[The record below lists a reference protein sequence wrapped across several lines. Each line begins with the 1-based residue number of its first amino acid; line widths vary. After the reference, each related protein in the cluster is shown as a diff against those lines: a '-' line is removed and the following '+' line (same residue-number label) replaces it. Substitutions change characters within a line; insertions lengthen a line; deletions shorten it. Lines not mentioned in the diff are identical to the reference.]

1 MDILESLR
9 YEMRRRIVNVAG
21 IVTQEQYQREWYN
34 APDNETMYIRET
46 VMEYSR
52 EEDSQA
58 SELITALCEYDVFL
72 KKKSFINLMATA
84 SDVASKLLEEF
95 NVKNPEKV
103 GVTLNGWTGGV
114 AASVARYNY
123 GSPSQEDEL
132 FRFPVLVYVEIRF
145 PYSAKY
151 EG

>member
-9 YEMRRRIVNVAG
+9 YEMRRRIVTVAG
-21 IVTQEQYQREWYN
+21 IVSKEQYQREWKN

-72 KKKSFINLMATA
+72 KRKSFLNPMATA
-84 SDVASKLLEEF
+84 SDVAAKIIEEF
-95 NVKNPEKV
+95 NIKNPEKV
-103 GVTLNGWTGGV
+103 DVTLDGWTGGV
-114 AASVARYNY
+114 LASVARYNY

-132 FRFPVLVYVEIRF
+132 CRLPVLIYVEIRV
-145 PYSAKY
+145 PSSARY

>member
-9 YEMRRRIVNVAG
+9 YEMRRRIVSVAG
-21 IVTQEQYQREWYN
+21 IVTQEQYQREWKN
-34 APDNETMYIRET
+34 APDNADLYIRET

-72 KKKSFINLMATA
+72 KKKSFINPMATA
-84 SDVASKLLEEF
+84 SDVASKILEEF
-95 NVKNPEKV
+95 NVKAPEKI
-103 GVTLNGWTGGV
+103 GVTLDGWTGGV
-114 AASVARYNY
+114 SASVARYNY
-123 GSPSQEDEL
+123 GSPEQEEEL
-132 FRFPVLVYVEIRF
+132 CRLPVLIYVEIRL
-145 PYSAKY
+145 PLSAKY

>member
-34 APDNETMYIRET
+34 APDKADMYIRET

-72 KKKSFINLMATA
+72 RQKSFINPMATA
-84 SDVASKLLEEF
+84 SDIAAKLIEEF
-95 NVKNPEKV
+95 NVKDQEKV
-103 GVTLNGWTGGV
+103 GVTLDGWTGGV
-114 AASVARYNY
+114 SASVARYNY

-132 FRFPVLVYVEIRF
+132 CRLPVLIYVEIRF
-145 PYSAKY
+145 PSSAKY
-151 EG
+151 AG

>member
-9 YEMRRRIVNVAG
+9 YEMRRRIVTVAG

-34 APDNETMYIRET
+34 APEKADMYIRET

-72 KKKSFINLMATA
+72 RQKSFINPMATA
-84 SDVASKLLEEF
+84 SDIAAKLIEEF
-95 NVKNPEKV
+95 NVKDHDKV
-103 GVTLNGWTGGV
+103 GVTLDGWTGGV
-114 AASVARYNY
+114 SASVARYNY

-132 FRFPVLVYVEIRF
+132 CRLPVLVYVDIRF
-145 PYSAKY
+145 PSSAKY
-151 EG
+151 AG

>member
-21 IVTQEQYQREWYN
+21 IVTQDQYQREWSN
-34 APDNETMYIRET
+34 APDNADLYIRET

-72 KKKSFINLMATA
+72 KKKSFINPMATA
-84 SDVASKLLEEF
+84 SDIAAKLIEEF
-95 NVKNPEKV
+95 SVKNPEKV
-103 GVTLNGWTGGV
+103 GVTLDGWTGGV
-114 AASVARYNY
+114 SASVARYNY

-132 FRFPVLVYVEIRF
+132 FRFPVLIYVEIRV
-145 PYSAKY
+145 PSAAKY
-151 EG
+151 AG

>member
-21 IVTQEQYQREWYN
+21 IVTQEQYQREWHN

-46 VMEYSR
+46 VMEYTR

-72 KKKSFINLMATA
+72 RQKSFINPMATA
-84 SDVASKLLEEF
+84 SDVAAKLIEEF
-95 NVKNPEKV
+95 NVKNPESV
-103 GVTLNGWTGGV
+103 AVLLDGWTGGV
-114 AASVARYNY
+114 SASVARYNY

-132 FRFPVLVYVEIRF
+132 CRLPVLIYVEIRV
-145 PYSAKY
+145 PSSAKY

>member
-21 IVTQEQYQREWYN
+21 IVTQEQYQLEWKN

-52 EEDSQA
+52 EEDSQS
-58 SELITALCEYDVFL
+58 SELIAALCEYDVFL
-72 KKKSFINLMATA
+72 KNKAFINPTATA
-84 SDVASKLLEEF
+84 SDVAAKLIEEF
-95 NVKNPEKV
+95 SVKNPGKIDV
-103 GVTLNGWTGGV
+103 SLDGWTGGV
-114 AASVARYNY
+114 SASVARYNY
-123 GSPSQEDEL
+123 GSPAQEDEL
-132 FRFPVLVYVEIRF
+132 FRFPVLIYVEIRV
-145 PYSAKY
+145 PSSAKY

>member
-9 YEMRRRIVNVAG
+9 YEMRRRIVTVAG
-21 IVTQEQYQREWYN
+21 IVSQEQYQREWKN

-46 VMEYSR
+46 VMEYTR

-72 KKKSFINLMATA
+72 KRKSFLNPMATA
-84 SDVASKLLEEF
+84 SDVAAKLIEEF
-95 NVKNPEKV
+95 NVKHPEKV
-103 GVTLNGWTGGV
+103 DVTLDGWTGGV
-114 AASVARYNY
+114 SASVARYNY
-123 GSPSQEDEL
+123 GSPSQEEEL
-132 FRFPVLVYVEIRF
+132 CRLPVLIYVEIRL
-145 PYSAKY
+145 PLSAKY

>member
-21 IVTQEQYQREWYN
+21 IVNQEQYQREWYN
-34 APDNETMYIRET
+34 APDNADLYIRET

-52 EEDSQA
+52 EEDSQS

-72 KKKSFINLMATA
+72 KNKAFINPTATA
-84 SDVASKLLEEF
+84 SDVAAKLIEEF
-95 NVKNPEKV
+95 SVKNPGKIDV
-103 GVTLNGWTGGV
+103 SLDGWTGGV
-114 AASVARYNY
+114 SASVARYNY
-123 GSPSQEDEL
+123 GSPAQEDEL
-132 FRFPVLVYVEIRF
+132 FRLPVLIYVEIRL
-145 PYSAKY
+145 PLSAKY

>member
-34 APDNETMYIRET
+34 APDNADLYIRET

-58 SELITALCEYDVFL
+58 SELITALCEYDIFL
-72 KKKSFINLMATA
+72 KKKSFINPMATA
-84 SDVASKLLEEF
+84 SDIAAKLIEEF
-95 NVKNPEKV
+95 NVKNPEKI
-103 GVTLNGWTGGV
+103 TINLDGWTGGV
-114 AASVARYNY
+114 SASVARYNY

-132 FRFPVLVYVEIRF
+132 CRLPVLIYVEIRF
-145 PYSAKY
+145 PSSAKY

>member
-9 YEMRRRIVNVAG
+9 YEMRRRIVSVSG

-34 APDNETMYIRET
+34 APDNVDMYIRET

-72 KKKSFINLMATA
+72 KKKSFINPMATA
-84 SDVASKLLEEF
+84 SDVASKLISEF
-95 NVKNPEKV
+95 NVKNPESV
-103 GVTLNGWTGGV
+103 VVLLDGWTGGV
-114 AASVARYNY
+114 SASVARYNY

-132 FRFPVLVYVEIRF
+132 FRFPILIYVEIRF
-145 PYSAKY
+145 PSSAKY
-151 EG
+151 AG

>member
-9 YEMRRRIVNVAG
+9 YEMRRRIVTVAG
-21 IVTQEQYQREWYN
+21 IVSQEQYQREWKN

-46 VMEYSR
+46 VMEYTR

-72 KKKSFINLMATA
+72 KRKSFLNPMATA
-84 SDVASKLLEEF
+84 SDVAAKLIEEF

-103 GVTLNGWTGGV
+103 DVTLDGWTGGV
-114 AASVARYNY
+114 SASVAWYNY
-123 GSPSQEDEL
+123 GSPEQEEEL
-132 FRFPVLVYVEIRF
+132 CRLPVLIYVEIRV
-145 PYSAKY
+145 PSSAKY
-151 EG
+151 AG

>member
-9 YEMRRRIVNVAG
+9 YEMRRRIVTVAG
-21 IVTQEQYQREWYN
+21 IVSQEQYQREWKN

-46 VMEYSR
+46 VMEYTR

-72 KKKSFINLMATA
+72 KRKSFLNPMATA
-84 SDVASKLLEEF
+84 SDIAAKLIEEF
-95 NVKNPEKV
+95 NVKNPAKV
-103 GVTLNGWTGGV
+103 DVTLDGWTGGV
-114 AASVARYNY
+114 SASVARYNY
-123 GSPSQEDEL
+123 GNPCQEDEL
-132 FRFPVLVYVEIRF
+132 CRLPVLIYVEIRV
-145 PYSAKY
+145 PSSAKY

>member
-9 YEMRRRIVNVAG
+9 YEMRRRIVTVAG

-34 APDNETMYIRET
+34 APDKADLYIRET

-72 KKKSFINLMATA
+72 RQKSFINPMATA
-84 SDVASKLLEEF
+84 LDIAAKLIEEF
-95 NVKNPEKV
+95 NVKNPGKIDV
-103 GVTLNGWTGGV
+103 SLDGWTGGV
-114 AASVARYNY
+114 SASVARYNY
-123 GSPSQEDEL
+123 GSQEQEEEL
-132 FRFPVLVYVEIRF
+132 CRLPVLIYVEIHF
-145 PYSAKY
+145 PASAKY
-151 EG
+151 AG

>member
-9 YEMRRRIVNVAG
+9 YEMRRRIVSVAG
-21 IVTQEQYQREWYN
+21 IVTQDQYQREWYN
-34 APDNETMYIRET
+34 APDKADMYIRET

-72 KKKSFINLMATA
+72 QQKSFINPMATA
-84 SDVASKLLEEF
+84 SDIAAKLIEEF
-95 NVKNPEKV
+95 NVKSPEKV
-103 GVTLNGWTGGV
+103 GVTLDGWTGGV
-114 AASVARYNY
+114 SASVARYNY

-132 FRFPVLVYVEIRF
+132 CRLPVLIYVEIRF
-145 PYSAKY
+145 PSSAKY
-151 EG
+151 AG

>member
-9 YEMRRRIVNVAG
+9 YEMRRRIVSVAG

-34 APDNETMYIRET
+34 APDKADLYIRET

-72 KKKSFINLMATA
+72 RQKSFINPMATA
-84 SDVASKLLEEF
+84 SDVAAKLIAEF
-95 NVKNPEKV
+95 SVKNPEKV
-103 GVTLNGWTGGV
+103 NVTLDGWTGGV
-114 AASVARYNY
+114 SASVARYNY
-123 GSPSQEDEL
+123 GSASQEDEL
-132 FRFPVLVYVEIRF
+132 CRLPVLIYVEIRF
-145 PYSAKY
+145 PASAKY

>member
-34 APDNETMYIRET
+34 APDKADLYIRET
-46 VMEYSR
+46 VMEYTR

-58 SELITALCEYDVFL
+58 SELITALCEYGIFL
-72 KKKSFINLMATA
+72 KNKAFINPMATA
-84 SDVASKLLEEF
+84 SDVASKLIAEF
-95 NVKNPEKV
+95 NVKNPENV
-103 GVTLNGWTGGV
+103 NVTLDGWTGGV
-114 AASVARYNY
+114 SASVARYNY

-132 FRFPVLVYVEIRF
+132 CRLPVLIYVEIRF
-145 PYSAKY
+145 PSSAKY
-151 EG
+151 AG